1 MTTILIRGGRV
12 LDGTGAAAL
21 EADVLIDQDRIAG
34 LLERADGPASADQ
47 LIDASGCIV
56 APGFIDMH
64 SHADWLLP
72 RADHDA
78 LLRVLL
84 EQGVTTVVG
93 GNCGFSPGPVRP
105 SRQDLLDESLAAMLA
120 GGQLAYDWTSM
131 AGFLERVEKSDPI
144 VNLAELVGHSSV
156 RFAMSDTRRGPMPSD
171 ELMRCLDELRRSFD
185 EGACGLSFGLG
196 YHPAMYSPLEELE
209 AFCRVAAEAARP
221 VTVHLKALSAISPTY
236 PVTTLQ
242 AHNLRALGEMLEV
255 ARNTGVKLQL
265 SHFIFVGRRSW
276 PTAARATQMVEQAR
290 RDGLD
295 VMLDAF
301 PYTCG
306 NTSINVPLPYWF
318 LAMLPRGY
326 HSRWARTRLRAEL
339 ELGFRLVGFGYE
351 DFQVMD
357 AAVEG
362 QEDLDGLTIAEIA
375 GRSQASPFDVLLDLS
390 ERSAGQTLMLFHKY
404 SGTLGREEVLDT
416 VLSNPL
422 CLFETDALLTDKGYP
437 NPAAI
442 GTFPRIL
449 GEFVRE
455 RKLFGIEDG
464 IRRMTSASAERFGL
478 RDRGVLASGK
488 AADVV
493 IFDPEEISDT
503 PPEAGQPAGRP
514 KGIRHV
520 FINGQHVVKDSC
532 FAAGSRAGRVLRG

>member
-12 LDGTGAAAL
+12 LDGTGSAAL
-21 EADVLIDQDRIAG
+21 EAEVLIERDRIAG
-34 LLERADGPASADQ
+34 LLGRGDGPASADQ
-47 LIDASGCIV
+47 VIDASGCIV

-64 SHADWLLP
+64 SHADWVLP

-84 EQGVTTVVG
+84 EQGVTTVVA
-93 GNCGFSPGPVRP
+93 GNCGFSPAPVRL
-105 SRQDLLDESLAAMLA
+105 SRLDVLDESLAAMLA
-120 GGQLAYDWTSM
+120 GGRLDYDWSSM
-131 AGFLERVEKSDPI
+131 DGFLERVEEHEPV
-144 VNLAELVGHSSV
+144 VNLAELVGHSSI
-156 RFAMSDTRRGPMPSD
+156 RFAASDTRRGPMPSH
-171 ELMRCLDELRRSFD
+171 ELTRCLDELRRSFD

-196 YHPAMYSPLEELE
+196 YHPGMYSPLEELE
-209 AFCRVAAEAARP
+209 AFCRVAAQAARP

-242 AHNLRALGEMLEV
+242 AHNLRALREMLEV
-255 ARNTGVKLQL
+255 ARNTRVKLQL

-276 PTAARATQMVEQAR
+276 PTAARAVQMVEQAR
-290 RDGLD
+290 RDGVD
-295 VMLDAF
+295 VMIDAF

-306 NTSINVPLPYWF
+306 NTTINVPLPYWF

-339 ELGFRLVGFGYE
+339 ELGFRLVGFSYE

-357 AAVEG
+357 AAVQG
-362 QEDLDGLTIAEIA
+362 REDLDGLTIAEIA
-375 GRSQASPFDVLLDLS
+375 GRSNASPFDVLLDLS

-404 SGTLGREEVLDT
+404 SGALGKEGTLDA

-422 CLFETDALLTDKGYP
+422 CLFETDALVTSKGYP

-449 GEFVRE
+449 GEFVRN
-455 RKLFGIEDG
+455 RKLFGIEDA

-493 IFDPEEISDT
+493 IFDPEEVADA
-503 PPEAGQPAGRP
+503 PPAAGQPAERT

-520 FINGQHVVKDSC
+520 IVNGQHVVRDSC
-532 FAAGSRAGRVLRG
+532 FATGSCAGRVLRG

>member
-1 MTTILIRGGRV
+1 MTTILIQGGKV
-12 LDGTGAAAL
+12 LDGTGSAAL
-21 EADVLIDQDRIAG
+21 EAEVLIERDRIAG
-34 LLERADGPASADQ
+34 LLGRGDGPASADQ
-47 LIDASGCIV
+47 VIDASGCIV

-64 SHADWLLP
+64 SHADWVLP

-84 EQGVTTVVG
+84 EQGVTTVVA
-93 GNCGFSPGPVRP
+93 GNCGFSPAPVRL
-105 SRQDLLDESLAAMLA
+105 SRLDLLDESLAAMLA
-120 GGQLAYDWTSM
+120 GGRLDYDWSSM
-131 AGFLERVEKSDPI
+131 DGFLERVEKHEPV
-144 VNLAELVGHSSV
+144 VNLAELVGHSSI
-156 RFAMSDTRRGPMPSD
+156 RFAASDTRRGPMPSH
-171 ELMRCLDELRRSFD
+171 ELTRCLDEVRRSFD

-196 YHPAMYSPLEELE
+196 YHPGMYSPLEELE
-209 AFCRVAAEAARP
+209 AFCRVAAQAARL

-242 AHNLRALGEMLEV
+242 AHNLRALREMLEV

-276 PTAARATQMVEQAR
+276 PTAARAVQMVEQAR
-290 RDGLD
+290 RDGVD
-295 VMLDAF
+295 VMIDAF

-306 NTSINVPLPYWF
+306 NTTINVPLPYWF

-339 ELGFRLVGFGYE
+339 ELGFRLVGFSYE

-357 AAVEG
+357 AAVQG
-362 QEDLDGLTIAEIA
+362 REDLDGLTIAEIA
-375 GRSQASPFDVLLDLS
+375 GRSNANPFDVLLDLS

-404 SGTLGREEVLDT
+404 SGAPGKENILDA

-422 CLFETDALLTDKGYP
+422 CLFETDALVTSKGYP

-449 GEFVRE
+449 GEFVRN
-455 RKLFGIEDG
+455 RKLFGIEDA
-464 IRRMTSASAERFGL
+464 IQRMTSASAERFGL

-488 AADVV
+488 AADLV
-493 IFDPEEISDT
+493 IFDPDEVADT
-503 PPEAGQPAGRP
+503 PPAAGLPAGKP

-520 FINGQHVVKDSC
+520 FVNGRHVVKDSC
-532 FAAGSRAGRVLRG
+532 CTTAVRAGRVLRV

>member
-12 LDGTGAAAL
+12 LDGKGAEAL
-21 EADVLIDQDRIAG
+21 EADVLIEEDRIAG
-34 LLERADGPASADQ
+34 LLGPGDGPASADQ
-47 LIDASGCIV
+47 RIDASGCIV

-72 RADHDA
+72 RVDHDA

-93 GNCGFSPGPVRP
+93 GNCGFSPAPVRP
-105 SRQDLLDESLAAMLA
+105 SRLDLLDESLAATLA
-120 GGQLAYDWTSM
+120 GGRLDYDWSSM
-131 AGFLERVEKSDPI
+131 QGFLERVEKSQPV

-156 RFAMSDTRRGPMPSD
+156 RFATSDTRRGPLPSH
-171 ELMRCLDELRRSFD
+171 ELTRCLDELRRSFD
-185 EGACGLSFGLG
+185 AGACGLSFGLG
-196 YHPAMYSPLEELE
+196 YHPGMYSPLEELE

-221 VTVHLKALSAISPTY
+221 VTVHLKAFSAISPTY
-236 PVTTLQ
+236 PVTTLE
-242 AHNLRALGEMLEV
+242 AHNLRALSEMLTV
-255 ARNTGVKLQL
+255 ARDTGVKLQL
-265 SHFIFVGRRSW
+265 SHFIFVGRRSC
-276 PTAARATQMVEQAR
+276 PTAARAVQRVEQAR

-295 VMLDAF
+295 VMIDAF

-306 NTSINVPLPYWF
+306 NTTINVTLPYWF
-318 LAMLPRGY
+318 LARLPGGY
-326 HSRWARTRLRAEL
+326 RSRWARTRLRAEL
-339 ELGFRLVGFGYE
+339 ELGFRLVGFGYQ

-375 GRSQASPFDVLLDLS
+375 GRSNVSPFDVLLDLS

-404 SGTLGREEVLDT
+404 SGVPGKEEVLDT

-422 CLFETDALLTDKGYP
+422 CLFETDARLTNKGYP
-437 NPAAI
+437 NPAAT

-449 GEFVRE
+449 GEFVRN
-455 RKLFGIEDG
+455 RRLFGIEDA
-464 IRRMTSASAERFGL
+464 IQRMTSASAERFGL

-488 AADVV
+488 AADLV
-493 IFDPEEISDT
+493 IFDPDEVADT
-503 PPEAGQPAGRP
+503 PPAAGLPAGKP

-520 FINGQHVVKDSC
+520 FVNGRHVVKDSRC
-532 FAAGSRAGRVLRG
+532 TTAVRAGRVLRV